1 MTIPKPRRT
10 AHIDLAE
17 AQAALESAPGEARS
31 VALFRNGTL
40 QVKLYA
46 PRGHDPQTPHTCDEV
61 YIVAEGHGVFF
72 DGEARWPFAPGTFL
86 FAGSGR
92 PHRFE
97 DFSDDLAVWVF
108 YYGPE
113 GGELEVG
120 SAAR

>member
-1 MTIPKPRRT
+1 VTIPKPRRT

-46 PRGHDPQTPHTCDEV
+46 LCGHDPQTPHTRDEV

-86 FAGSGR
+86 FAGAR
-92 PHRFE
+92 RHRISTASVP
-97 DFSDDLAVWVF
+97 DYARRNS
-108 YYGPE
+108 
-113 GGELEVG
+113 
-120 SAAR
+120 SAALTSSGARF